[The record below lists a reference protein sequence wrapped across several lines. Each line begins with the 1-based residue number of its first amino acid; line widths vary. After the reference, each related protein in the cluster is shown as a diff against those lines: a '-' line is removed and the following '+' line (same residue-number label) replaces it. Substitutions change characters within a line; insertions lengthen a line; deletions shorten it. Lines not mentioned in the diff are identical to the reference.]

1 VALAPLN
8 ADQEDAIWAK
18 TWRIPG
24 MTAQPLTG
32 WLLHSMGIWADKRT
46 LSDRVLKIFKV
57 SAKTWEIGIPRRPKK
72 RQQVCDGLVA
82 YVQQSHTE
90 LMPECA
96 ERQARAME
104 RAARAL
110 AEYPTLP
117 PCSFFHQT
125 VGIAGGDRLEALAVA
140 LDEVSADVVHGRLSR
155 DGLSV
160 AVVKAA
166 AEVIGLPAGAM
177 QPDSRLDPGLDGLLL
192 LLAQMDHDLT
202 TPLMANA
209 GEINSLVALLIDAPG
224 SGARKRVQHRLL
236 DIYFALALA
245 ARGRDLPESLP
256 KVREIEDAL
265 MGGPPESGGQ
275 SWVVRWRNGTKAL
288 REEDVLSVIAHV
300 GHVSGKDV
308 SWTMRRLYAAAQ
320 AWGRVEEQGVEAVML
335 AGERY
340 NQWWNALCNQGRV
353 KTPWVQ
359 PYWSQFSQS
368 K

>member
-1 VALAPLN
+1 
-8 ADQEDAIWAK
+8 
-18 TWRIPG
+18 

-140 LDEVSADVVHGRLSR
+140 SDVVHGRLSR

-209 GEINSLVALLIDAPG
+209 GEINSLVALLIDSPG

>member
-1 VALAPLN
+1 MALGPLT
-8 ADQEDAIWAK
+8 ADQENAIWAK

-57 SAKTWEIGIPRRPKK
+57 SAKTWEVGIPRRPKK
-72 RQQVCDGLVA
+72 RQQVCDGLIA
-82 YVQQSHTE
+82 CARQSHTE

-110 AEYPTLP
+110 TEYPTLP

-125 VGIAGGDRLEALAVA
+125 LGIAGGDRLEALAVA

-155 DGLSV
+155 DGLAM
-160 AVVKAA
+160 AVVKEA

-177 QPDSRLDPGLDGLLL
+177 QPDSRLDPGLDALLL

-209 GEINSLVALLIDAPG
+209 GEINSLVALLIDSPG

-236 DIYFALALA
+236 DIYFALATA
-245 ARGRDLPESLP
+245 AAGRDLPESLP
-256 KVREIEDAL
+256 KVREIENAL

-353 KTPWVQ
+353 KSPWDQ

>member
-1 VALAPLN
+1 
-8 ADQEDAIWAK
+8 
-18 TWRIPG
+18 
-24 MTAQPLTG
+24 
-32 WLLHSMGIWADKRT
+32 
-46 LSDRVLKIFKV
+46 
-57 SAKTWEIGIPRRPKK
+57 
-72 RQQVCDGLVA
+72 
-82 YVQQSHTE
+82 
-90 LMPECA
+90 
-96 ERQARAME
+96 
-104 RAARAL
+104 
-110 AEYPTLP
+110 
-117 PCSFFHQT
+117 
-125 VGIAGGDRLEALAVA
+125 
-140 LDEVSADVVHGRLSR
+140 
-155 DGLSV
+155 
-160 AVVKAA
+160 
-166 AEVIGLPAGAM
+166 M

-209 GEINSLVALLIDAPG
+209 GEINSLVALLIDSPG

>member
-1 VALAPLN
+1 
-8 ADQEDAIWAK
+8 
-18 TWRIPG
+18 

-57 SAKTWEIGIPRRPKK
+57 SAKTWEVGIPRRPKK

-82 YVQQSHTE
+82 YARQSHTE

-110 AEYPTLP
+110 TEYPTLP

-166 AEVIGLPAGAM
+166 AEVVGQPAGAM
-177 QPDSRLDPGLDGLLL
+177 QPNSRLDPGLDALLL

-202 TPLMANA
+202 TSLMANA
-209 GEINSLVALLIDAPG
+209 GEINSLVALLIDSPG

-245 ARGRDLPESLP
+245 AVGRELPESLP

-300 GHVSGKDV
+300 GQVSGKDV

-320 AWGRVEEQGVEAVML
+320 PWGRVEEQGVEAVML